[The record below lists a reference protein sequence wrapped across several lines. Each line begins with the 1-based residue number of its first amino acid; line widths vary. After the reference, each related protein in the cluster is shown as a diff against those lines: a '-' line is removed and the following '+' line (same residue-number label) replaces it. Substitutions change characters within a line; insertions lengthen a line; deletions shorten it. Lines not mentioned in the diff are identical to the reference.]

1 MPLKQKNMKTKYLS
15 SIAILLIALMF
26 ASCEKSKTMLNYV
39 SGDDKDKIDLKGS
52 LMKPDMKYENIYA
65 ELVEKVVYVYFN
77 ETVENCAM
85 TLTAKNG
92 DVLYA
97 RRVSKQQPATLRI
110 FMGNEPTGDYKL
122 YITNGVDE
130 ASGWFRLDNSS
141 EINIV
146 SIIKP
151 INNEKD
157 DYDVHGAL
165 GNERM

>member
-1 MPLKQKNMKTKYLS
+1 MKYRNLLLS
-15 SIAILLIALMF
+15 ILTIITMMLV
-26 ASCEKSKTMLNYV
+26 SCEKNGFMRDYV

-110 FMGNEPTGDYKL
+110 FMGDEPTGDYKL

-130 ASGWFRLDNSS
+130 ASGWFHLDNSS
-141 EINIV
+141 EINH
-146 SIIKP
+146 S
-151 INNEKD
+151 INNNKT
-157 DYDVHGAL
+157 YQQ
-165 GNERM
+165 

>member
-1 MPLKQKNMKTKYLS
+1 MHKTMKYKTLIF
-15 SIAILLIALMF
+15 SILAVITLMLV
-26 ASCEKSKTMLNYV
+26 SCEKNKTMMEYV

-65 ELVEKVVYVYFN
+65 ELVENVVYVYFN
-77 ETVENCAM
+77 EMVENCAM

-110 FMGNEPTGDYKL
+110 FMGDEPSGDYKL

-130 ASGWFRLDNSS
+130 ASCWFHFDNAS
-141 EINIV
+141 EIK
-146 SIIKP
+146 SS
-151 INNEKD
+151 INNKI
-157 DYDVHGAL
+157 YQQ
-165 GNERM
+165 

>member
-1 MPLKQKNMKTKYLS
+1 MKYKPLLLS
-15 SIAILLIALMF
+15 ILTVIVLAF
-26 ASCEKSKTMLNYV
+26 ASCEKQKPMMNYV

-52 LMKPDMKYENIYA
+52 LMKPDMRYVNIYA

-77 ETVENCAM
+77 EMVENCAM

-92 DVLYA
+92 DVFFA

-130 ASGWFRLDNSS
+130 ASGWFHFENPS
-141 EINIV
+141 EIKL
-146 SIIKP
+146 S
-151 INNEKD
+151 INNKNI
-157 DYDVHGAL
+157 L
-165 GNERM
+165 Q

>member
-1 MPLKQKNMKTKYLS
+1 MHKTMKYKTLIF
-15 SIAILLIALMF
+15 SILAIITLMLV
-26 ASCEKSKTMLNYV
+26 SCEKNKTMMEYV

-52 LMKPDMKYENIYA
+52 MMKPDMKYENIYA

-85 TLTAKNG
+85 TLTARNG

-110 FMGNEPTGDYKL
+110 FMGDEPTGDYKL

-130 ASGWFRLDNSS
+130 ASGWFHFDNNS
-141 EINIV
+141 EIKN
-146 SIIKP
+146 S
-151 INNEKD
+151 INNKT
-157 DYDVHGAL
+157 
-165 GNERM
+165 NQQ

>member
-26 ASCEKSKTMLNYV
+26 ASCEKRPLMQYV

-65 ELVEKVVYVYFN
+65 ELVDKAVYVYFN

-85 TLTAKNG
+85 TLTARSG
-92 DVLYA
+92 DVLFA

-110 FMGNEPTGDYKL
+110 FMGDEPTGDYKL
-122 YITNGVDE
+122 YITNGMDE
-130 ASGWFRLDNSS
+130 ASGWFHLDNSS
-141 EINIV
+141 EINY
-146 SIIKP
+146 S
-151 INNEKD
+151 INNNKT
-157 DYDVHGAL
+157 YQQ
-165 GNERM
+165 

>member
-1 MPLKQKNMKTKYLS
+1 MKYKPLLLS
-15 SIAILLIALMF
+15 ILAVLALILV
-26 ASCEKSKTMLNYV
+26 SCEKDRPMMQYV
-39 SGDDKDKIDLKGS
+39 SGSDKDKIDLKGS
-52 LMKPDMKYENIYA
+52 LMKPDMKFDNIYA

-130 ASGWFRLDNSS
+130 ASGWFHLDNSS
-141 EINIV
+141 ETNY
-146 SIIKP
+146 S
-151 INNEKD
+151 INNKT
-157 DYDVHGAL
+157 YQQ
-165 GNERM
+165 

>member
-1 MPLKQKNMKTKYLS
+1 MYKTMKYKPLLLS
-15 SIAILLIALMF
+15 ILTVIVLTF
-26 ASCEKSKTMLNYV
+26 ASCEKQKPMMNYV

-52 LMKPDMKYENIYA
+52 LMKPDMRYVNIYA

-77 ETVENCAM
+77 EMVENCAM

-92 DVLYA
+92 DVFFA

-130 ASGWFRLDNSS
+130 ASGWFHFENPS
-141 EINIV
+141 EIKL
-146 SIIKP
+146 S
-151 INNEKD
+151 INNKN
-157 DYDVHGAL
+157 L
-165 GNERM
+165 LQ

>member
-1 MPLKQKNMKTKYLS
+1 MKYKPLLLS
-15 SIAILLIALMF
+15 IFTVITLMLV
-26 ASCEKSKTMLNYV
+26 SCEKNKFMMEYV

-52 LMKPDMKYENIYA
+52 MMQPDMKYDNIYA

-97 RRVSKQQPATLRI
+97 RRVSKQQPTTLRI
-110 FMGNEPTGDYKL
+110 FMGDEPTGDYKL

-130 ASGWFRLDNSS
+130 ASGWFHLDNSS
-141 EINIV
+141 EINH
-146 SIIKP
+146 S
-151 INNEKD
+151 INNNKT
-157 DYDVHGAL
+157 YQQ
-165 GNERM
+165 